1 MLRTPPTITENQPQF
16 VSKLSFLNIFF
27 LKPGLTKTF
36 YLMIDFQ
43 HPLDGA
49 APFMLQNFKTINQS
63 QFRSKLSFLK
73 FFFLN
78 QV

>member
-1 MLRTPPTITENQPQF
+1 M
-16 VSKLSFLNIFF
+16 SKLRFFNIFF

-36 YLMIDFQ
+36 YLVIDFENS
-43 HPLDGA
+43 LDGA
-49 APFMLQNFKTINQS
+49 ATFMLENLTNLNLCQNSVFS
-63 QFRSKLSFLK
+63 A

>member
-36 YLMIDFQ
+36 YLVIDFENS
-43 HPLDGA
+43 LDGA
-49 APFMLQNFKTINQS
+49 ATFMLENFKTNDQS
-63 QFRSKLSFLK
+63 QFMS
-73 FFFLN
+73 
-78 QV
+78 